1 MFASEYANQLAY
13 EAIQIHGGSGYMK
26 DYPIE
31 RIYRDARIT
40 NIYEGTTQLQVVAAI
55 RHVTTGTFLAQMKAY
70 EAAERPAEFKFQLD
84 KLIAMREEYER
95 AIARVTGGDSEQIE
109 FHARRLVEYDRA
121 HRPFA
126 PTAPSGGRERRVSGA
141 CRRRTSSMPK
151 RRTRRRPNSSPT
163 PAAAISTSTR
173 RF

>member
-1 MFASEYANQLAY
+1 MPSRRLSKMFASEYANQLAY

-70 EAAERPAEFKFQLD
+70 EAAERPA
-84 KLIAMREEYER
+84 
-95 AIARVTGGDSEQIE
+95 S
-109 FHARRLVEYDRA
+109 
-121 HRPFA
+121 
-126 PTAPSGGRERRVSGA
+126 SSSSS
-141 CRRRTSSMPK
+141 TSS
-151 RRTRRRPNSSPT
+151 SPC
-163 PAAAISTSTR
+163 ARSTNGR
-173 RF
+173 